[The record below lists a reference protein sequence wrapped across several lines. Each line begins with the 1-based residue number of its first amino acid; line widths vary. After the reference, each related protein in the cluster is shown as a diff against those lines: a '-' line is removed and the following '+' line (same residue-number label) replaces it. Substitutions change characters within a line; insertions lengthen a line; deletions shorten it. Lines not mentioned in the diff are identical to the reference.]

1 LEVYNPDAI
10 VGRLGLT
17 GVPLRGVFNGCAT
30 AGTAVAMAA
39 RAIETGEHDLTI
51 AIGMDKHP
59 RGAFAA
65 DPSVAGLPA
74 WYGQTGMYLT
84 THFFGMKINRY
95 MHDHGIT
102 HQSLAQVAAKN
113 FRNASANENAWRRT
127 PLSVAQIL
135 ASPVLNYPLR
145 QFMYCG
151 PDEGAA
157 AVVLCRA
164 DQAHKYAGRPVRV
177 RACALRSRRIGAF
190 EVQSPSVPV
199 GEQAPSPTVDASREA
214 YEIAGIGPQD
224 VAVAQLQ
231 DTDAGS
237 EIIHLAENGLCKDGE
252 QERMIADGETEI
264 GGRLPVN
271 TDGGLI
277 GNGEPIGASGLRQ
290 IHELV
295 RQLRGTAGARQV
307 PGEPAV
313 GYAHLYGAPGL
324 TPVHEL
330 VYDGIESEYD
340 VPDTGTLS
348 VIGLGMIGPTILAH
362 GQQAVKDRYLPAM
375 YLGDVIACQ
384 LFSEPEAGSDLASL
398 QTRAVQ
404 MKGDGEVGGGEWIL
418 EGQKVWTSVAQH
430 SQIGMAL
437 CRTDPD
443 APKHKG
449 ITAFLVDMSAPGVDV
464 RPLRQMSGGSDFN
477 EVFLS
482 GVRVPDDHRLGEVN
496 GGWRVALTTLMNER
510 ATVGSEGSGPVAEA
524 LSPERLSAL
533 MRATWTWDDRALR

>member
-1 LEVYNPDAI
+1 VGSLEVYNPDAI

-39 RAIETGEHDLTI
+39 RAIETGDADVTI

-65 DPSVAGLPA
+65 DPSVAGLPD
-74 WYGQTGMYLT
+74 WYGRTGLFLT

-102 HQSLAQVAAKN
+102 EQTLAAVAAKN
-113 FRNASANENAWRRT
+113 FRNASANELAWRRT
-127 PLSVAQIL
+127 PLSAEEIL

-151 PDEGAA
+151 PDEGAG

-164 DQAHKYAGRPVRV
+164 DQAHKYTARPVRV
-177 RACALRSRRIGAF
+177 RACVLRTRRLGAF
-190 EVQSPSVPV
+190 ELQSPSLPV
-199 GEQAPSPTVDASREA
+199 AEHAPSPTVDASAAA
-214 YEIAGIGPQD
+214 YEVAGIGPQD

-252 QERMIADGETEI
+252 QERMIADGETEP

-295 RQLRGTAGARQV
+295 LQLRGTAGTRQL
-307 PGEPAV
+307 PGSPDV
-313 GYAHLYGAPGL
+313 GYAHLYGAPG
-324 TPVHEL
+324 VSA
-330 VYDGIESEYD
+330 V
-340 VPDTGTLS
+340 
-348 VIGLGMIGPTILAH
+348 TIL
-362 GQQAVKDRYLPAM
+362 
-375 YLGDVIACQ
+375 
-384 LFSEPEAGSDLASL
+384 S
-398 QTRAVQ
+398 T
-404 MKGDGEVGGGEWIL
+404 
-418 EGQKVWTSVAQH
+418 
-430 SQIGMAL
+430 
-437 CRTDPD
+437 
-443 APKHKG
+443 
-449 ITAFLVDMSAPGVDV
+449 
-464 RPLRQMSGGSDFN
+464 
-477 EVFLS
+477 
-482 GVRVPDDHRLGEVN
+482 
-496 GGWRVALTTLMNER
+496 
-510 ATVGSEGSGPVAEA
+510 
-524 LSPERLSAL
+524 
-533 MRATWTWDDRALR
+533 